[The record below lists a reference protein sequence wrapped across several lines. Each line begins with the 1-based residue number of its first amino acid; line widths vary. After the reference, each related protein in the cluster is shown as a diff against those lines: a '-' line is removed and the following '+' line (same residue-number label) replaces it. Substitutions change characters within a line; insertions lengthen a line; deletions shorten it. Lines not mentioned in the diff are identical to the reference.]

1 MRRKLAASVLLNL
14 ATLENQ
20 TISTLTRREPRP
32 GSARS
37 KAERYRLLIVAPASS
52 STAVA
57 EALTLVTRGR
67 GPVDEL
73 HVVVP
78 AARADRVR
86 RTLLKPGS
94 ASGLSAVCRRLGI
107 SVGDIVVGPRT
118 IHGLG
123 SPGDPHDVNALADD
137 TLNILRVLC
146 ADENCDITLVAAADA
161 GALGM
166 LARSALELVGRS
178 DDRFFVLEHG
188 SDGSRQ
194 RQLIELPML
203 LAERRLASGQGYHE
217 LSKIRRTARQR
228 LQEPGVLVLHTL
240 QRLIRIDEIDVTVPR
255 LQFYWLFC
263 LAAFAPDP
271 LPLRLLS
278 GSFSVN
284 TRGVVLVP
292 RAHPNRKQIQATI
305 ARLRGLFSKLFP
317 DSADDFAFVLKRAC
331 GESPGLPSAIAKLNG
346 RLKRA
351 LGVGATP
358 YLVAGG
364 RGAGGYRLTLP
375 SHKIKLD
382 LPASTPASPRR

>member
-1 MRRKLAASVLLNL
+1 MLAILESQSV
-14 ATLENQ
+14 
-20 TISTLTRREPRP
+20 STLTRREPRT
-32 GSARS
+32 GSAHS
-37 KAERYRLLIVAPASS
+37 KSGRYRLLIVAPASS
-52 STAVA
+52 ATAVA

-73 HVVVP
+73 HVLVP
-78 AARADRVR
+78 AARANRVR
-86 RTLLKPGS
+86 RALLRPGS
-94 ASGLSAVCRRLGI
+94 ASGLPAVCRRLGI
-107 SVGDIVVGPRT
+107 SVGDIVAGPRT

-123 SPGDPHDVNALADD
+123 SPDDPHDVNTLADD
-137 TLNILRVLC
+137 TLNILRALC
-146 ADENCDITLVAAADA
+146 ADENGEITLVAAGDA
-161 GALGM
+161 GALGI

-228 LQEPGVLVLHTL
+228 LQEPGVLVLNSL
-240 QRLIRIDEIDVTVPR
+240 QRLIRIDDIDVSVPR

-263 LAAFAPDP
+263 LAVFAPEP

-278 GSFSVN
+278 GSFTVN
-284 TRGVVLVP
+284 SRGVVLVA
-292 RAHPNRKQIQATI
+292 RAHPNRRQVEATI
-305 ARLRGLFSKLFP
+305 ARLRALFSELFP
-317 DSADDFAFVLKRAC
+317 DSVDDFAFVLKRAC

-346 RLKRA
+346 RLKDA
-351 LGVGATP
+351 LGIGAAP

-364 RGAGGYRLTLP
+364 RGSGGYRLTLP
-375 SHKIKLD
+375 PHKITFD
-382 LPASTPASPRR
+382 VPASMPASSRR